1 MRRDLGRFGKY
12 MTTYRNLR
20 RYEKE
25 GTRFLFNLYIPKGE
39 NGTTEIDMLMLS
51 AKGLFV
57 FESKNYSGWI
67 FGSER
72 QPKWYQTLPH
82 GRGRSRKEA
91 FYNPIMQNHTH
102 IRHLQELLG
111 ADLPIDP
118 LPEKSV
124 PAAAHP

>member
-25 GTRFLFNLYIPKGE
+25 GTRFLFNLYIP
-39 NGTTEIDMLMLS
+39 
-51 AKGLFV
+51 
-57 FESKNYSGWI
+57 
-67 FGSER
+67 
-72 QPKWYQTLPH
+72 
-82 GRGRSRKEA
+82 
-91 FYNPIMQNHTH
+91 IMQNHTH

-124 PAAAHP
+124 PAAETPAEPVPTPETAEETDAPVPAAAHP

>member
-1 MRRDLGRFGKY
+1 M
-12 MTTYRNLR
+12 TYRNLR

-25 GTRFLFNLYIPKGE
+25 GTRFLFNLYIPEGE
-39 NGTTEIDMLMLS
+39 NGTTEIEMLMLS

-72 QPKWYQTLPH
+72 QPKWYQTLTLEP
-82 GRGRSRKEA
+82 
-91 FYNPIMQNHTH
+91 
-102 IRHLQELLG
+102 
-111 ADLPIDP
+111 DLPIDP

>member
-1 MRRDLGRFGKY
+1 

-72 QPKWYQTLPH
+72 QPEWYQALPH

-118 LPEKSV
+118 FRKNRSPLRRTPD
-124 PAAAHP
+124 PADR

>member
-1 MRRDLGRFGKY
+1 

-72 QPKWYQTLPH
+72 QPEWYQTLPH